1 MTVLM
6 GTETI
11 KSEETENDLV
21 WRWHDNVIYGV
32 RFDLGEPGKQ
42 DWRSNLV
49 FDIDFIAEWLREP
62 SGEYL
67 FRVAPATLTFHDVG
81 DLSILIDQGNSEGR
95 NAMTECTID
104 SVTRKRLDRT
114 FDFWHWIIKLN
125 MPAGGRIEFCASG
138 FSQTLREAP
147 RLVGEQRLPRGE
159 RHK

>member
-1 MTVLM
+1 M
-6 GTETI
+6 GTEPI
-11 KSEETENDLV
+11 KGGETENDLV

-32 RFDLGEPGKQ
+32 RFDLGEPEKQ

-62 SGEYL
+62 SGEYR

-81 DLSILIDQGNSEGR
+81 DLSILIDQGSSDGR
-95 NAMTECTID
+95 NAMTEFSID

-114 FDFWHWIIKLN
+114 FDFWHWTINLN
-125 MPAGGRIEFCASG
+125 MPAGGKIEFCSSG

-147 RLVGEQRLPRGE
+147 KLVGEQRLPRGE
-159 RHK
+159 RHG